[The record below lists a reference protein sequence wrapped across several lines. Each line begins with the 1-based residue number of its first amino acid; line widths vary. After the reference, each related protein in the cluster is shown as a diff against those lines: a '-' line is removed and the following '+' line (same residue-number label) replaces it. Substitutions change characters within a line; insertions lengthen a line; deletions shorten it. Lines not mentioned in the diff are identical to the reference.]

1 MEVVM
6 QIALQTEIQNVKTW
20 LAELMADFKPL
31 QELKYLG
38 EILWQLK

>member
-1 MEVVM
+1 MLH
-6 QIALQTEIQNVKTW
+6 ALQTRIQTIKTW
-20 LAELMADFKPL
+20 LANIKAECAPL

>member
-1 MEVVM
+1 MLH
-6 QIALQTEIQNVKTW
+6 ALQTHIQTIKTW
-20 LAELMADFKPL
+20 LANIKAEWSPV

>member
-1 MEVVM
+1 MK
-6 QIALQTEIQNVKTW
+6 QALHTKVTNMKTW
-20 LAELMADFKPL
+20 LTTAKAEFKPM

>member
-1 MEVVM
+1 MLH
-6 QIALQTEIQNVKTW
+6 ALQTHIQTIKTW
-20 LAELMADFKPL
+20 LANTKAEWSPL